1 MKLLRCLCVAGLAA
15 SVLAGCALVPGT
27 SANYY
32 KYAQVKK
39 SPPGA
44 SQAQLEEDAASYDII
59 KVNRQ
64 LVRELNAAALTKQQA
79 DLAKKI
85 DARPAQAYR
94 LGPQDILRI
103 NVWGHPDLAP
113 VTTATTQAGP
123 ASLPVGRTID
133 HRGQLFFPLVGEFQA
148 AGLTLPELRQQLTQ
162 SLAKYIKDPQVEV
175 EVVTF
180 RSQRAFL
187 SGEVKTPGIIPITD
201 QLIRLTDAV
210 GLAGGFTNE
219 ADLTSVVLTRQGK
232 TISLDLE
239 SMYFSGDT
247 NLNLYLE
254 HGDVI
259 TIPDRQSRKVF
270 VLGELGAS
278 AGSNNARSYVM
289 RRGRMSLSEVIA
301 DAGGPNPFSSNAGE
315 VFLMRQGER
324 GQALIYQLD
333 VSQVDA
339 LILAEQIAVKP
350 KDIVYVS
357 PTTATRIGRIIS
369 QFFPV
374 LQGQAT
380 ARSGGL

>member
-1 MKLLRCLCVAGLAA
+1 
-15 SVLAGCALVPGT
+15 
-27 SANYY
+27 
-32 KYAQVKK
+32 
-39 SPPGA
+39 
-44 SQAQLEEDAASYDII
+44 
-59 KVNRQ
+59 
-64 LVRELNAAALTKQQA
+64 
-79 DLAKKI
+79 
-85 DARPAQAYR
+85 
-94 LGPQDILRI
+94 
-103 NVWGHPDLAP
+103 
-113 VTTATTQAGP
+113 
-123 ASLPVGRTID
+123 
-133 HRGQLFFPLVGEFQA
+133 
-148 AGLTLPELRQQLTQ
+148 
-162 SLAKYIKDPQVEV
+162 
-175 EVVTF
+175 
-180 RSQRAFL
+180 
-187 SGEVKTPGIIPITD
+187 
-201 QLIRLTDAV
+201 
-210 GLAGGFTNE
+210 
-219 ADLTSVVLTRQGK
+219 
-232 TISLDLE
+232 
-239 SMYFSGDT
+239 MYFSGDT

-270 VLGELGAS
+270 LLGELGAS

-339 LILAEQIAVKP
+339 LILAEQIAVRP

-357 PTTATRIGRIIS
+357 PTTATRIGRIII

>member
-1 MKLLRCLCVAGLAA
+1 MNLLRSMAVPSLLLLSLSACTI
-15 SVLAGCALVPGT
+15 VPGT

-32 KYAQVKK
+32 KMAEVKK
-39 SPPGA
+39 APPGDQ
-44 SQAQLEEDAASYDII
+44 SAAPDEPAYEIF

-64 LVRELNAAALTKQQA
+64 LVRELSTLKVNQSQ
-79 DLAKKI
+79 I
-85 DARPAQAYR
+85 DWLKSKTPSTLPAYR
-94 LGPQDILRI
+94 LGAQDILRI
-103 NVWGHPDLAP
+103 NVWGHPDLSPLANA
-113 VTTATTQAGP
+113 TASTGP
-123 ASLPVGRTID
+123 ASVPVGRTID
-133 HRGQLFFPLVGEFQA
+133 HLGQLFFPLVGDIKA
-148 AGLTLPELRQQLTQ
+148 ADLTVPELRVELTQ
-162 SLAKYIKDPQVEV
+162 RLAKYIKDPQVEV
-175 EVVTF
+175 EVVTY

-187 SGEVKTPGIIPITD
+187 SGEVRAPGIIPISD

-219 ADLTSVVLTRQGK
+219 ADLTSVVLTREGQ
-232 TISLDLE
+232 TVQLDLE

-247 NLNLYLE
+247 TLNIYLQ

-259 TIPDRQSRKVF
+259 TIPDRQSRKIF
-270 VLGELGAS
+270 VLGEFGAS

-289 RRGRMSLSEVIA
+289 RRGRMSLSEVIV

-315 VFLMRQGER
+315 VYLMRQGDQ
-324 GQALIYQLD
+324 GQPLIYQLD

-339 LILAEQIAVKP
+339 LILAEQITVRP

-357 PTTATRIGRIIS
+357 PTTATRIGRIVS

-374 LQGQAT
+374 LQGQST